1 MIHAYL
7 SLASGPKLALD
18 IPVTSKKEP
27 RRLKHQAYLETQ
39 QRLTQMEAYPEL
51 QEKIV

>member
-1 MIHAYL
+1 MNTYL

-27 RRLKHQAYLETQ
+27 RRLKHHAYLETQ